1 MLIGQGSQGTV
12 FLKDDIAIKKSKYE
26 NLDKIRNEYKH
37 LLEIN
42 RRIPK
47 HSHIIKVY
55 NFYNNSYSMEYLQ
68 DYQQLSEN
76 YIETL
81 SLHQRE
87 SIFNQVE
94 KTLMDL
100 HNTNYVHGDLRMLE
114 NIMYNSE
121 TDNIKLVD
129 CGYCCSLDGTSQ
141 QKALHLIKIDYQHL
155 WMLKNKLGLI

>member
-12 FLKDDIAIKKSKYE
+12 FLKEDIAIKKSKYE

-42 RRIPK
+42 KRIPK

-68 DYQQLSEN
+68 DYQQLSQN

-100 HNTNYVHGDLRMLE
+100 HFVHGDLRMLE
-114 NIMYNSE
+114 NIMYNAE
-121 TDNIKLVD
+121 TNIIKLID
-129 CGYCCSLDGTSQ
+129 CGYCRILDGKTQ
-141 QKALHLIKIDYQHL
+141 ENALRLIKIDYQHL